1 MKRMLMRSEGE
12 EAEELTLQRM
22 KTTRSSGKPS
32 KRSDSS
38 SVAFV
43 YGGDDDDDD
52 DGVVFCFFLI
62 CFGLVF
68 FVCVFVL
75 FCFNLTLYS
84 VPNGISKG
92 REEWERGGIYMREG
106 LAF

>member
-1 MKRMLMRSEGE
+1 MRSEGE

-43 YGGDDDDDD
+43 HGGDD

-68 FVCVFVL
+68 FVCVFL
-75 FCFNLTLYS
+75 FCCVLT
-84 VPNGISKG
+84 
-92 REEWERGGIYMREG
+92 
-106 LAF
+106 

>member
-1 MKRMLMRSEGE
+1 MRSEGE

-38 SVAFV
+38 AFV
-43 YGGDDDDDD
+43 LCGGG
-52 DGVVFCFFLI
+52 GVVFCFFLI

-68 FVCVFVL
+68 LCVCFKHAKANMGL
-75 FCFNLTLYS
+75 D
-84 VPNGISKG
+84 GRKSKS
-92 REEWERGGIYMREG
+92 
-106 LAF
+106 